1 MKETLSLYCIVQ
13 NNSVVIS
20 TSNQKVVNIR
30 SDFCLYSNLYM
41 AYQAR
46 EGNLDEFF
54 EHENHAFPV
63 SISEYGKLRAAKDNS
78 EFTQLLHKVFEPQYD
93 EPNVQIKRIDGTAF
107 F

>member
-13 NNSVVIS
+13 NNRVVIS
-20 TSNQKVVNIR
+20 TSNQKVVNIS
-30 SDFCLYSNLYM
+30 SDFRLYSNLYM
-41 AYQAR
+41 ASQAR